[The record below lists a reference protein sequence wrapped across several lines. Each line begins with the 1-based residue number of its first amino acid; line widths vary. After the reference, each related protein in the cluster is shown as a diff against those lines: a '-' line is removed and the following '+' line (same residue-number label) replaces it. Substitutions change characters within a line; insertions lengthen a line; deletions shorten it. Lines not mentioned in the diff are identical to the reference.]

1 MAGTRERNELE
12 RYGDRNRYAPGG
24 ERPTRFGAG
33 EQPRYYGTRSYA
45 EGGAGFGGG
54 YGRQEYDDERT
65 VGRRG
70 PYYGALGYRDD
81 LGNEYGD
88 YRADYTS
95 RRSHGENPFGYYG
108 QYRSH
113 QDYGNPDERDI
124 PYRDRYFSGGYDE
137 GRVSTWRPDLRHP
150 FRRGP
155 KGYQRSD
162 ERIREDLSDRLM
174 QSMHIDSSEVS
185 VEVANGKVTLEG
197 TVPERRM
204 KHAIED
210 LAESCGGV
218 QDVDNRI
225 RVQRRSE

>member
-1 MAGTRERNELE
+1 MAGTRDRQG
-12 RYGDRNRYAPGG
+12 YGGDRFGPRDWEGPV
-24 ERPTRFGAG
+24 RFGAG
-33 EQPRYYGTRSYA
+33 EQPRYFGTRSYA

-54 YGRQEYDDERT
+54 YGRQEYDDERS

-81 LGNEYGD
+81 LGHEYGD

-95 RRSHGENPFGYYG
+95 RGSYGENPFGYYG

-113 QDYGNPDERDI
+113 PNHGDREPR
-124 PYRDRYFSGGYDE
+124 YRDRYFSGGYDE
-137 GRVSTWRPDLRHP
+137 GRVSTWRPELRQP

-174 QSMHIDSSEVS
+174 QSMHIDSSDVS
-185 VEVANGKVTLEG
+185 VEVAKGKVTLDG

-204 KHAIED
+204 KYAIED

-225 RVQRRSE
+225 RVQRASE